1 MASLMVRF
9 IRSTWPLVHGC
20 LALVVR
26 CSMSFRRQ
34 GLEPI
39 GLFAA
44 DRPAL
49 HPTRQSLHGR
59 LGAGGHYI
67 TGTPYVGMNVRMK
80 AGPGGYRGVFS
91 AWDIREGRE
100 VWSIKEN
107 FPLWSGA
114 LATAG
119 GLVF

>member
-1 MASLMVRF
+1 
-9 IRSTWPLVHGC
+9 
-20 LALVVR
+20 
-26 CSMSFRRQ
+26 
-34 GLEPI
+34 
-39 GLFAA
+39 
-44 DRPAL
+44 
-49 HPTRQSLHGR
+49 
-59 LGAGGHYI
+59 
-67 TGTPYVGMNVRMK
+67 MNVRMK